1 MLKMMVGMFVLITK
15 ILFGCS
21 DGGRTTN
28 KYTSLPGGGFHHHGG
43 FLAGYFNFF
52 RGNPDNPADSFSNK
66 YEDYSDEGYNFD
78 EVPIYSDVS
87 EKYLQHVFSNYTSI

>member
-1 MLKMMVGMFVLITK
+1 MLSMGKIFIDRNSFKLGFSSIALFNLNVFLLFLQLLLCMLKMMVGMFVLITI

-43 FLAGYFNFF
+43 FLAGYF
-52 RGNPDNPADSFSNK
+52 
-66 YEDYSDEGYNFD
+66 
-78 EVPIYSDVS
+78 
-87 EKYLQHVFSNYTSI
+87 